1 MTNLSSLQTEQRN
14 PRSMHIDRMDTIDM
28 VRVINQEDHL
38 VAQAVEKE
46 LPHIA
51 EAVDVITEKLKNGGR
66 LIYCGAGTS
75 GRLGVLDASECP
87 PTYGVDPG
95 MVVGLIAGGPKAVT
109 QAAEGAEDKAE
120 LGVEDLKHISF
131 TEKDVLVGIA
141 ASGRT
146 PYAIGA
152 MDYARSIG
160 APVIAV
166 VCCAGSEMSRHADIT
181 IAPVPGPE
189 VVTGSSRMKSGTAQK
204 MVLNMLS
211 TASMIKLGK
220 VYENLMVDLRPSNEK
235 LVQRAIRI
243 VCSATGAEAAEAR
256 RALEEA
262 DMHCKT
268 AIVMILMN
276 LTAEEARAAL
286 AKADGR
292 IAQAVEK
299 G

>member
-1 MTNLSSLQTEQRN
+1 MTNLSRLQTEQRN
-14 PRSMHIDRMDTIDM
+14 PRSMHIDRMATIDI

-46 LPHIA
+46 LSHIA
-51 EAVDVITEKLKNGGR
+51 EAVDVITSKLRTGGR

-95 MVVGLIAGGPKAVT
+95 MVVGLIAGGPTAVT

-120 LGVEDLKHISF
+120 LGVEDLKSISF

-152 MDYARSIG
+152 MDYAHSVG

-166 VCCAGSEMSRHADIT
+166 VCCADSEMSRHADIT

-235 LVQRAIRI
+235 LVQRAVRI
-243 VCSATGAEAAEAR
+243 VSSATGSEETEAR

-276 LTAEEARAAL
+276 LSAEDARSAL
-286 AKADGR
+286 SKSDGR